1 MLTPKFHPNRSID
14 RRVIAFPT
22 FCNMAAVRHLE
33 YDFLWVVQKNKIHIQ
48 DGGSIT
54 LSKFGVDPVF
64 AAGDITIL

>member
-1 MLTPKFHPNRSID
+1 
-14 RRVIAFPT
+14 
-22 FCNMAAVRHLE
+22 MAAVHHLE
-33 YDFLWVVQKNKIHIQ
+33 YEFLWVVQKNKIHIQ